1 MPQLLLLRNKYRI
14 RHLRIRRGAMKKN
27 RAFLYYFVDFVDFGP
42 RSGHILSSVNEVR
55 RKFGHGLE
63 KSQVH

>member
-1 MPQLLLLRNKYRI
+1 
-14 RHLRIRRGAMKKN
+14 MKKN
-27 RAFLYYFVDFVDFGP
+27 RAFLYYFVDFGP
-42 RSGHILSSVNEVR
+42 RSGHILSSENEVR

>member
-1 MPQLLLLRNKYRI
+1 
-14 RHLRIRRGAMKKN
+14 MKKN

-42 RSGHILSSVNEVR
+42 RSGHILSSENEVR